1 MSFLCLEPKVVPV
14 TFLSSRSYLA
24 LPGISGQ
31 EELAISFQF
40 RTWNSEG
47 ILVFSKVKEASGGF
61 FIYLSDG
68 KVKISIHKPGKP
80 LTDITA
86 GNGNEK

>member
-14 TFLSSRSYLA
+14 TFLNSRSYLA

-31 EELAISFQF
+31 EVAISFQF

-47 ILVFSKVKEASGGF
+47 FLVSSKVKQASGGF
-61 FIYLSDG
+61 FLYLSDG
-68 KVKISIHKPGKP
+68 KVKISIQKPGKL
-80 LTDITA
+80 LTDLTA
-86 GNGNEK
+86 GNKNKKK